1 MAGLSNSDKQ
11 NLTKEQQAQVAAL
24 KKQYAQA
31 QKSGDTAAMEK
42 AHADA
47 EKIRS
52 SAGYSGGTSGSG
64 YSKLASNQGG
74 QSADQVRQ
82 WVDDY
87 TKAGYDKN
95 RGWINGYSTEM
106 NTRSKANYIRQQM
119 QANSEAWKTADK
131 ATQDYLHQ
139 QNVELAKILED
150 AVGGAK
156 STYNASTGQWENY
169 NPNLGYGVDVTAR
182 DMPQVANSWK
192 NYLGYTDDYIKKFSN
207 DPSRYSNFVDYN
219 NLEKGVDADGDG
231 YSGRYEAFANG
242 PKLALMGAASGTR
255 IFDYNP
261 TMEGHDRVY
270 TYNPSGYTNQ
280 FTDYAAG
287 GVLQPNVL
295 SAMYG
300 GTNNTYTRQGNTV
313 DANRYIGVG
322 NKTDYKPNTGD
333 DTDYYEA
340 QKEYLRQTGG
350 LYGSSGGGSGSGSS
364 YEDYLRSMYGSALAS
379 QLESLKSSYEQNLSD
394 LDASGKKT
402 DAGYVEQK
410 RQTTGDAAQSA
421 ANWREMA
428 NAYGLNSGAIGQANL
443 AQSNQLQSNLNT
455 LGTAQ
460 AAAQEE
466 IERQRTLLGQQYQ
479 SAINEAKANNNYQ
492 LAQALY
498 QEAVRAEEALRQQE
512 QYNSNLALQYAQLA
526 MQQSQWQQEFNL
538 KNAASAASTT
548 GTRRYSG
555 GGGGNGTQGDQVVLT
570 PDSYPLGSGQFYRAV
585 YEAARANG
593 QNPTDYLSSNY
604 KSLGIPYSQLKNYTA
619 SAEGQAQKYGYQQ
632 NTPQQVYASLADRLS
647 NSRVFQNR
655 QQMLDLIEAYENSG
669 AITDDLAAQLI
680 KNFGLVG

>member
-24 KKQYAQA
+24 KEQYAQA
-31 QKSGDTAAMEK
+31 QKNGDTSAMEK

-52 SAGYSGGTSGSG
+52 SAGYSGGSTGSG
-64 YSKLASNQGG
+64 YQKLSSSQGG
-74 QSADQVRQ
+74 RTADQVRQ

-119 QANSEAWKTADK
+119 QANSQAWKNADK

-139 QNVELAKILED
+139 QNVELAEILRD

-156 STYNASTGQWENY
+156 STYNASTGQWENT

-192 NYLGYTDDYIKKFSN
+192 NYLGYTDADIQRFSN

-219 NLEKGVDADGDG
+219 GLEKGVDSNGDG
-231 YSGRYEAFANG
+231 FSGRYEAFANG
-242 PKLALMGAASGTR
+242 PKTMLMGAASGTR

-270 TYNPSGYTNQ
+270 AYNPSSYTNQ
-280 FTDYAAG
+280 FTDYTDN
-287 GVLQPNVL
+287 GVIQPNVL

-300 GTNNTYTRQGNTV
+300 GTNNTYTGQGGTV
-313 DANRYIGVG
+313 DGNKYDGVG
-322 NKTDYKPNTGD
+322 NANYYRPNSGYDGD
-333 DTDYYEA
+333 DLAA
-340 QKEYLRQTGG
+340 QKAYLQQ
-350 LYGSSGGGSGSGSS
+350 YGQRNGSTGSGSAGTGD
-364 YEDYLRSMYGSALAS
+364 YTDYLNRMYAAALES
-379 QLESLKSSYEQNLSD
+379 QLESLRSSYNQNLSD
-394 LDASGKKT
+394 LDASGQRT

-428 NAYGLNSGAIGQANL
+428 NAYGLNSGAIGQAGL
-443 AQSNQLQSNLNT
+443 AQNNQLQSNLNT
-455 LGTAQ
+455 LGAAQ
-460 AAAQEE
+460 AAAKEE
-466 IERQRTLLGQQYQ
+466 LERQRTLLGQQYQ
-479 SAINEAKANNNYQ
+479 AAINEAKANNDYQ
-492 LAQALY
+492 RAQALY

-526 MQQSQWQQEFNL
+526 MQQNQWQQEFDMKYGGLN
-538 KNAASAASTT
+538 SAGTT
-548 GTRRYSG
+548 GTGTSGYSYR
-555 GGGGNGTQGDQVVLT
+555 
-570 PDSYPLGSGQFYRAV
+570 SGSGAASKSGQTGNDYGSEYQRLQAL
-585 YEAARANG
+585 YEAASKSPNAQNYISTEAKKGYGLGSTSGLYTQYQDWLKEKNRADELTNRFANG
-593 QNPTDYLSSNY
+593 GLGMTDYDKIAAIDRYRKAGLISDIWANE
-604 KSLGIPYSQLKNYTA
+604 LL
-619 SAEGQAQKYGYQQ
+619 
-632 NTPQQVYASLADRLS
+632 DRL
-647 NSRVFQNR
+647 
-655 QQMLDLIEAYENSG
+655 G
-669 AITDDLAAQLI
+669 
-680 KNFGLVG
+680 VGG

>member
-1 MAGLSNSDKQ
+1 M
-11 NLTKEQQAQVAAL
+11 
-24 KKQYAQA
+24 
-31 QKSGDTAAMEK
+31 
-42 AHADA
+42 
-47 EKIRS
+47 
-52 SAGYSGGTSGSG
+52 
-64 YSKLASNQGG
+64 
-74 QSADQVRQ
+74 
-82 WVDDY
+82 
-87 TKAGYDKN
+87 
-95 RGWINGYSTEM
+95 
-106 NTRSKANYIRQQM
+106 
-119 QANSEAWKTADK
+119 
-131 ATQDYLHQ
+131 
-139 QNVELAKILED
+139 
-150 AVGGAK
+150 
-156 STYNASTGQWENY
+156 
-169 NPNLGYGVDVTAR
+169 
-182 DMPQVANSWK
+182 ANSWK
-192 NYLGYTDDYIKKFSN
+192 RYLGYTDDYIKKFSN

-280 FTDYAAG
+280 FTDYADN
-287 GVLQPNVL
+287 GVIQPNVL

-300 GTNNTYTRQGNTV
+300 GTNNTYTRQGGTV

-333 DTDYYEA
+333 DTDYFEA
-340 QKEYLRQTGG
+340 QKEYLRQTGQ
-350 LYGSSGGGSGSGSS
+350 LYGSSGSGSGTSS

-512 QYNSNLALQYAQLA
+512 QYYSNLALQYAQMA
-526 MQQSQWQQEFNL
+526 MQQSQWQQEFDL

-548 GTRRYSG
+548 GTRSYSSG
-555 GGGGNGTQGDQVVLT
+555 SGGNGTQSDQVVLT

-585 YEAARANG
+585 YETARRNG
-593 QNPTDYLSSNY
+593 QQPTDYLVVNY
-604 KSLGIPYSQLKNYTA
+604 KKLGIPKDRLADYVAAADRQASQ
-619 SAEGQAQKYGYQQ
+619 YGYKQ